1 MFLIFPIMRRI
12 LLLKVSPLN
21 HGIIH
26 MQDALRGGVYPLF
39 ESLRINEK
47 SGVPVWV
54 QIRNNLIFLIK
65 SEQIKS
71 GDVLPTVREL
81 ATQLGVNYNTIHKVY
96 QDLEADNLIC
106 SSRGKRSF
114 VADIERD
121 VLKLPESPVDLVIDE
136 LVRVARD
143 SNVSED
149 DVLARVRERFSE

>member
-1 MFLIFPIMRRI
+1 
-12 LLLKVSPLN
+12 
-21 HGIIH
+21 

-39 ESLRINEK
+39 ESLHINEK

>member
-1 MFLIFPIMRRI
+1 M
-12 LLLKVSPLN
+12 
-21 HGIIH
+21 
-26 MQDALRGGVYPLF
+26 F
-39 ESLRINEK
+39 ESLHINEK

-136 LVRVARD
+136 LVRVARE

-149 DVLARVRERFSE
+149 DVLTRVRERFSR

>member
-1 MFLIFPIMRRI
+1 
-12 LLLKVSPLN
+12 
-21 HGIIH
+21 
-26 MQDALRGGVYPLF
+26 MQDALRGGITLLL

-65 SEQIKS
+65 SEQIRP

-114 VADIERD
+114 VADVERD

-136 LVRVARD
+136 LVRVARE
-143 SNVSED
+143 SNVSEN
-149 DVLARVRERFSE
+149 DVFARVKERFSE

>member
-1 MFLIFPIMRRI
+1 M
-12 LLLKVSPLN
+12 
-21 HGIIH
+21 
-26 MQDALRGGVYPLF
+26 F
-39 ESLRINEK
+39 ESLHINEK

-136 LVRVARD
+136 LVRVARE

-149 DVLARVRERFSE
+149 DVLTRVRERFSK

>member
-1 MFLIFPIMRRI
+1 M
-12 LLLKVSPLN
+12 
-21 HGIIH
+21 
-26 MQDALRGGVYPLF
+26 F
-39 ESLRINEK
+39 ESVRLNEK

-65 SEQIKS
+65 SEQIKP

-96 QDLEADNLIC
+96 QDLEADDLIC

-114 VADIERD
+114 VADVDKD

-136 LVRVARD
+136 LVRVARE
-143 SNVSED
+143 SNVSEG
-149 DVLARVRERFSE
+149 DVLVRVKERFSE

>member
-1 MFLIFPIMRRI
+1 M
-12 LLLKVSPLN
+12 
-21 HGIIH
+21 
-26 MQDALRGGVYPLF
+26 F
-39 ESLRINEK
+39 ESLHINEK

-65 SEQIKS
+65 SEQIKP

>member
-1 MFLIFPIMRRI
+1 M
-12 LLLKVSPLN
+12 
-21 HGIIH
+21 
-26 MQDALRGGVYPLF
+26 F
-39 ESLRINEK
+39 ESLHINEK

-65 SEQIKS
+65 SGQIKP

-114 VADIERD
+114 VADVHKD
-121 VLKLPESPVDLVIDE
+121 VLQLPESPVDLVIDE
-136 LVRVARD
+136 LVRVARE
-143 SNVSED
+143 SNVSEG
-149 DVLARVRERFSE
+149 DVLVRVKERFSE

>member
-1 MFLIFPIMRRI
+1 M
-12 LLLKVSPLN
+12 
-21 HGIIH
+21 
-26 MQDALRGGVYPLF
+26 F
-39 ESLRINEK
+39 ESWRINEK

-65 SEQIKS
+65 SEQIRP

-114 VADIERD
+114 VADVDRD

-136 LVRVARD
+136 LVRVARE
-143 SNVSED
+143 SNVAEN
-149 DVLARVRERFSE
+149 DVLVRVRDRFSRESTE

>member
-1 MFLIFPIMRRI
+1 
-12 LLLKVSPLN
+12 
-21 HGIIH
+21 

-39 ESLRINEK
+39 ESLHINEK
-47 SGVPVWV
+47 SGVPVWI

>member
-1 MFLIFPIMRRI
+1 M
-12 LLLKVSPLN
+12 
-21 HGIIH
+21 
-26 MQDALRGGVYPLF
+26 F

-65 SEQIKS
+65 SEQIKP

-96 QDLEADNLIC
+96 QDLEADDLIC

-114 VADIERD
+114 VADVDKD

-136 LVRVARD
+136 LVRVARE
-143 SNVSED
+143 SNVSEG
-149 DVLARVRERFSE
+149 DVLVRVKERFSE